1 MIMTTC
7 VAETID
13 MSYRLACP

>member
-13 MSYRLACP
+13 MSYHLACP